1 MDIFHMITQAV
12 KGKNKNLWFKV
23 SLRLARIYLET
34 GDLAKLD
41 ELLRLLKKTC
51 EKDQD
56 DGDQIME
63 ASGAKGGSATDIYNP
78 AMSNLLLE
86 TFSIE
91 I

>member
-1 MDIFHMITQAV
+1 MDIFQMIIQAV

-41 ELLRLLKKTC
+41 ELLKVLKKTC

-63 ASGAKGGSATDIYNP
+63 AAKGGNAMDIYNP
-78 AMSNLLLE
+78 NMSNLLLE
-86 TFSIE
+86 TFSVE

>member
-1 MDIFHMITQAV
+1 MTTQAV

-34 GDLAKLD
+34 GDYSKLD
-41 ELLRLLKKTC
+41 DLLVILKKTC
-51 EKDQD
+51 EKNSD

-63 ASGAKGGSATDIYNP
+63 GPSGNGTDIYNP

-86 TFSIE
+86 TFAIE
-91 I
+91 IQMC

>member
-1 MDIFHMITQAV
+1 MITQAV

-23 SLRLARIYLET
+23 SLRLSRIYLET
-34 GDLAKLD
+34 GDLGKLD
-41 ELLRLLKKTC
+41 ELLRVLKKTC

-63 ASGAKGGSATDIYNP
+63 SSGAKGGNATDIYNP

-91 I
+91 IQMC